1 MDDSSG
7 TNDGATVFEAH
18 GRSFEQNRYVYPVV
32 SRRAR
37 GISIG
42 VNLSLSKLCNFGCAY
57 CQVDRTGAR
66 PEEVEVIDLARLR
79 DELESA
85 IDLVLSGEIYRKE
98 PFSRTPEPLRRLSD
112 VALSGDGEPTLHVDF
127 ARVLSTCAEVLRRR
141 GLAGVKLVLLTNASL
156 LHRPRVRQALK
167 MLDEVGGEIWAKLD
181 AGTEEAY
188 RTINRCSTV
197 PFQQILCNLR
207 EAAIA
212 RPLVIQSLWARRFDE
227 PPSGGEQEAFCDRLN
242 EIVAAGGRI
251 KLVQVHTVAR
261 VPAEGWISP
270 LERDEFEAL
279 ADVVRLRTGLPV
291 EVFGSGSGLDL

>member
-1 MDDSSG
+1 MVHSSG

-42 VNLSLSKLCNFGCAY
+42 VNLSLSKLCNFDCAY
-57 CQVDRTGAR
+57 CQVDRRGAR

-79 DELESA
+79 DELEST
-85 IDLVLSGEIYRKE
+85 IDLILSGEIYHKA
-98 PFSRTPEPLRRLSD
+98 PFSHTPEPLRRLSD

-127 ARVLSTCAEVLRRR
+127 AKVLSICAEVLRRR
-141 GLAGVKLVLLTNASL
+141 GLPAVKLVLLTNGSL
-156 LHRPRVRQALK
+156 LHRPRVRQALRT
-167 MLDEVGGEIWAKLD
+167 LDEVGGEIWAKLD
-181 AGTEEAY
+181 VGTEESY
-188 RTINRCSTV
+188 RAINRCPTV

-207 EAAIA
+207 DAAIA

-227 PPSGGEQEAFCDRLN
+227 SPTEEEQEAFCDRLN
-242 EIVAAGGRI
+242 EIVAAGGQI
-251 KLVQVHTVAR
+251 KLVQVYTVAR

-270 LERDEFEAL
+270 LGRDELEAL
-279 ADVVRLRTGLPV
+279 AGVVRLCTGLRV
-291 EVFGSGSGLDL
+291 EVF